1 MIKIYNKKNQIKYKN
16 KLVKKQTIKYKKC
29 HLKKTKNLAA
39 KAHKAARIVLQF
51 KNSLLRNC
59 NHKSLF

>member
-29 HLKKTKNLAA
+29 HLINEK
-39 KAHKAARIVLQF
+39 
-51 KNSLLRNC
+51 
-59 NHKSLF
+59 